1 MPRWP
6 TPIEETD
13 EATAMH
19 DSGGWEVPEGPL
31 SPETKLWLRE
41 QLKKKGV
48 KFAESS
54 PQTSETASSNAVPVT
69 PDAPEG
75 KQPSQPSFADGSPLL
90 QELKQEL
97 LARGMSD
104 AEAEAYLRQ
113 L

>member
-6 TPIEETD
+6 TPMEETE

-41 QLKKKGV
+41 QLKKKGI
-48 KFAESS
+48 KFAE
-54 PQTSETASSNAVPVT
+54 PFQPKSETASSNAAPAT
-69 PDAPEG
+69 PDAPA
-75 KQPSQPSFADGSPLL
+75 KTSQPSFADGSKGLL
-90 QELKQEL
+90 ELKQDL

-104 AEAEAYLRQ
+104 KKAEAYLRQ